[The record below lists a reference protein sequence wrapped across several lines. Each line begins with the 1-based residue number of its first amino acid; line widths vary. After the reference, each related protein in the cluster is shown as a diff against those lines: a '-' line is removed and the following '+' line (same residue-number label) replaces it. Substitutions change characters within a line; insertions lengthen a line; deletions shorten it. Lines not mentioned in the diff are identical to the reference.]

1 MLVLATDGIQ
11 LNHMQEEEEEEEE
24 EPPPKSLIVTNVD
37 LSVFLDDGAKKVFE
51 AKFRVFDQSVVFYY
65 FRTFRRVR
73 VDFMS
78 HSNASLAKTKVDG
91 VLVGDNT
98 INCYFIRVFAP
109 SDPEEVFLQPP
120 PLEKQFLISPPCSPP
135 VGWEQPREG
144 GPVVDYD
151 LMAALAQ
158 LAPGEHHELHPSN
171 SGRQTDRTPMKSVPV
186 IGREQQRF
194 KMC

>member
-1 MLVLATDGIQ
+1 MAADGLQ

-37 LSVFLDDGAKKVFE
+37 LSVFLDDPSKKMFE

-78 HSNASLAKTKVDG
+78 HSNASLAKTKLDG
-91 VLVGDNT
+91 ALVGDST
-98 INCYFIRVFAP
+98 ISVYFIRVFAP
-109 SDPEEVFLQPP
+109 SDDVFLQPP

-144 GPVVDYD
+144 NPVVDYD

-171 SGRQTDRTPMKSVPV
+171 SGTRTN
-186 IGREQQRF
+186 
-194 KMC
+194 